1 MSQPDKKENDDLI
14 KIDQDINNH
23 RSIAKYILILV
34 VLGYAAIAT
43 NQVSLSEGL
52 ATWGTFGDF
61 FGGILNPIFA
71 LFAFY
76 WLTYSV
82 RLQIK
87 ELKETREE
95 LSKAAQAQEESAKHQ
110 EEIARLEAENV
121 KTQIDIL
128 ELNKDTLKSQQD
140 AAIAQQQQIAL
151 QNFESLFF
159 QLLKAKTDIT
169 NDIRFLRPAKGH
181 QEAELFVGKE
191 AIKYG
196 MDGFKKSQTSIAWEE
211 YYRHN
216 LLDYMGSYFR
226 ICFQIVKLI
235 DNTED
240 IDRHTET
247 KPYSKKRKE
256 FFDIFRA
263 TLTQYELEAFFF
275 NCLGKYG
282 KDNFK
287 SLVEK
292 YGIFEHILFENNV
305 YDNKAINKISRFAYH
320 YKRIAFEDSDAYK
333 EYFNELNRIK
343 FGLNEKEFKK
353 ICLNLNNV
361 KFVLNL
367 NSGSVAASINSLI
380 YWKMDELIFTEN
392 NIEIIKDKSI
402 LYYKTIEEIQDYE
415 GCIKEYKNAIE
426 HINNYFQ
433 EAEKEPQYYEKVR
446 CDRASNYSLYD
457 LDSNIDTCKVHIE
470 QKKHYLEMID
480 KFLDELRKN
489 EYTETVLTVIKY
501 NIDYFEYS
509 DYMNGKVENQQKK
522 SA

>member
-1 MSQPDKKENDDLI
+1 MNQLDKKDNADLD
-14 KIDQDINNH
+14 KIDRDINFH
-23 RSIAKYILILV
+23 RIMVFLILIT
-34 VLGYAAIAT
+34 AIFFYMIFINLKVTESA
-43 NQVSLSEGL
+43 QS
-52 ATWGTFGDF
+52 WGPVGDF
-61 FGGILNPIFA
+61 FGGILNPIFG

-87 ELKETREE
+87 ELKETRVE
-95 LSKAAQAQEESAKHQ
+95 LAKATKAQEESAKHQ
-110 EEIARLEAENV
+110 EEIARLESENV
-121 KTQIDIL
+121 KTQVEIL

-169 NDIRFLRPAKGH
+169 NDIRYFRTAKGH

-196 MDGFKKSQTSIAWEE
+196 IEGFKQSQTSMAWEE

-226 ICFQIVKLI
+226 ICYQITKLI
-235 DNTED
+235 DNTD
-240 IDRHTET
+240 DLNGHTDTEH
-247 KPYSKKRKE
+247 YSKKRKE
-256 FFDIFRA
+256 YFDIFRA
-263 TLTQYELEAFFF
+263 TLTQYELEVFFF

-305 YDNKAINKISRFAYH
+305 YDHKAINKISRFAYK
-320 YKRIAFEDSDAYK
+320 YNGIAFEDSDAYK
-333 EYFNELNRIK
+333 SYFDELSRIK
-343 FGLNEKEFKK
+343 FGLSEKDFNS
-353 ICLNLNNV
+353 ICIKLKDV
-361 KFVLNL
+361 KFILNL
-367 NSGSVAASINSLI
+367 NSIRVAASINSLI
-380 YWKMDELIFTEN
+380 SWKMNELIFTEN
-392 NIEIIKDKSI
+392 NIEIIKEKSI
-402 LYYKTIEEIQDYE
+402 SYYKKINEIKDYE
-415 GCIKEYKNAIE
+415 GYIKEYKSMIE
-426 HINNYFQ
+426 YVENYFKV
-433 EAEKEPQYYEKVR
+433 EGREPVYYEKVR
-446 CDRASNYSLYD
+446 CNSASIYSLSD
-457 LDSNIDTCKVHIE
+457 LDSSIDVCKEHIE
-470 QKKHYLEMID
+470 QKNNYLGMID
-480 KFLDELRKN
+480 SFLEELRKN

-501 NIDYFEYS
+501 NIDYLEYCK
-509 DYMNGKVENQQKK
+509 YMNNNEEKQQKK